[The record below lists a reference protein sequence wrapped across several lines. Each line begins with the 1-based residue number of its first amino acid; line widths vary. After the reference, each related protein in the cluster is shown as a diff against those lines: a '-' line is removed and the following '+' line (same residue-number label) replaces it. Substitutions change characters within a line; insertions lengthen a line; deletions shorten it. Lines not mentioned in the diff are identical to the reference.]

1 MDQNKIQERKQLNGK
16 VMNVAVSPVLFV
28 LGRVTG
34 AGAEFSDIQ
43 TFLYR

>member
-1 MDQNKIQERKQLNGK
+1 MDRNKIQERKQLNRK
-16 VMNVAVSPVLFV
+16 VMNVAVSLVSFI
-28 LGRVTG
+28 LGWVTV